1 MPKRTDAARAA
12 WLNERLALS
21 FIRTSRTWIDDDLLS
36 ALLVAGVLSSNV
48 EPAGATT
55 SDVTESGALS
65 DDLRRPVNAMSVAQ
79 SLGMA
84 DETARSKL
92 AALVRKGTLQKQ
104 GDGLILSAATVSSPP
119 LGQAMGA
126 FGAAVAQFVAGLSNA
141 RVYEMET
148 RELAPLNPVLGGLA
162 VRLCT
167 AHILRWIEHARSLN
181 PSIGLPGLYV
191 LLSLGHAVGGSLR
204 LPATHSRV
212 ADGLSPTPGME
223 AVTIASVA
231 RVTGLPHETLRR
243 HALKLQAL
251 GLVTREG
258 HRCDLALE
266 NPAVTK
272 DWAAL
277 RDQTG
282 ARCEHLVTKL
292 GLAGIVV
299 ERDRAA

>member
-92 AALVRKGTLQKQ
+92 AALVHKGTLQKQ

-126 FGAAVAQFVAGLSNA
+126 FGAAVAQFVAGLTNA
-141 RVYEMET
+141 RVYGMET
-148 RELAPLNPVLGGLA
+148 RALAPLNPVLGGLA
-162 VRLCT
+162 VRTLHSPHPALDRACPKPEPVHRTSGSLCPAVARSCRRRQPSAT
-167 AHILRWIEHARSLN
+167 GDPFTRHRWIVALARD
-181 PSIGLPGLYV
+181 
-191 LLSLGHAVGGSLR
+191 GSR
-204 LPATHSRV
+204 DDRQRGP
-212 ADGLSPTPGME
+212 
-223 AVTIASVA
+223 
-231 RVTGLPHETLRR
+231 R
-243 HALKLQAL
+243 H
-251 GLVTREG
+251 G
-258 HRCDLALE
+258 
-266 NPAVTK
+266 
-272 DWAAL
+272 AA
-277 RDQTG
+277 
-282 ARCEHLVTKL
+282 A
-292 GLAGIVV
+292 
-299 ERDRAA
+299 